1 MLTST
6 STTATSSPELDLSLP
21 YIEGFVQYPNVS
33 PQTLADNIEEFV
45 RDESVFDYLDDLI
58 SVAEGLLAYA
68 GAVRPVLER
77 IAEAVRTEEEADA

>member
-6 STTATSSPELDLSLP
+6 STTTTSSPELDLSLP
-21 YIEGFVQYPNVS
+21 YIEGFVQYPDVS
-33 PQTLADNIEEFV
+33 PQRLVEDIEE
-45 RDESVFDYLDDLI
+45 RSREDDVFDYLDDLI

-77 IAEAVRTEEEADA
+77 IAEAVRDEEEADA

>member
-21 YIEGFVQYPNVS
+21 YIEGFVQYPDVS
-33 PQTLADNIEEFV
+33 PQRLVEDIEE
-45 RDESVFDYLDDLI
+45 RSREDDVFDYLDDLI

-77 IAEAVRTEEEADA
+77 IAEAVRDEEEADA

>member
-6 STTATSSPELDLSLP
+6 STTATSSPALDLSLP
-21 YIEGFVQYPNVS
+21 YIEGFVQYPDVS
-33 PQTLADNIEEFV
+33 PQRLVEDIEE
-45 RDESVFDYLDDLI
+45 RSSEDDVFDYLDDLI

-77 IAEAVRTEEEADA
+77 IAEAVRSEEEADA

>member
-21 YIEGFVQYPNVS
+21 YIEGFVQYPDVS
-33 PQTLADNIEEFV
+33 PQRLVEDIEE
-45 RDESVFDYLDDLI
+45 RSREDDVFDYLDDLI